1 MQFAPKLPPRTN
13 WINFKFNHSGG
24 FVLVWRVQ
32 LWFCNSHECLPPR
45 TFSVLHGQYLGGRAQ
60 TPGIATSTTTFANM
74 TDVFPPCS
82 KRWNQ
87 FITKTWIEFEFSLV
101 VVPFCP
107 RFADPRMQF
116 RVETR
121 WESRVAFC
129 MNLAT
134 PKLSVTTFLQNTWSW
149 EKKRFFRNLTVNLND
164 GLWVLLRGCFLEV
177 HYLRRVPDVS
187 REQSWFPWKML
198 KRLRFSGWAGS
209 VYFVR
214 LGKFIAF
221 TLFGKCFKLNLLCGW
236 DMTK

>member
-45 TFSVLHGQYLGGRAQ
+45 TFSVLHGQYLGGRAR

-101 VVPFCP
+101 VVPFSP

-134 PKLSVTTFLQNTWSW
+134 PKLSVTTFLQDALQPSSSAISLSIWMMDCECCCEVASWSA
-149 EKKRFFRNLTVNLND
+149 LSAS
-164 GLWVLLRGCFLEV
+164 CS
-177 HYLRRVPDVS
+177 RRVSWVDFPGRCSNGCAFPDELI
-187 REQSWFPWKML
+187 R
-198 KRLRFSGWAGS
+198 
-209 VYFVR
+209 
-214 LGKFIAF
+214 F
-221 TLFGKCFKLNLLCGW
+221 TLSDWENLLHLLCSENA
-236 DMTK
+236 